1 MASQRRR
8 LAQKGVSLIVGTASM
23 VLLIP
28 SAGLSIDAALL
39 YYTKA
44 RLQGAVDGAALGAAR
59 ALSLGSTTAAQ
70 ANSREAERRE
80 LVLRQFPEYAV
91 GHLKHANGPK
101 HGPGVRRSQQSQS

>member
-28 SAGLSIDAALL
+28 SAGLAVDAALL

-59 ALSLGSTTAAQ
+59 ALSLGSSPRLRRPPR
-70 ANSREAERRE
+70 SRT
-80 LVLRQFPEYAV
+80 P
-91 GHLKHANGPK
+91 
-101 HGPGVRRSQQSQS
+101 

>member
-8 LAQKGVSLIVGTASM
+8 LTQKGVSLIVGVASM

-28 SAGLSIDAALL
+28 SAGLAIDAAML

-59 ALSLGSTTAAQ
+59 ALAIGATPTVEIASAKQNAVNWFWANFPATTAAS
-70 ANSREAERRE
+70 A
-80 LVLRQFPEYAV
+80 
-91 GHLKHANGPK
+91 
-101 HGPGVRRSQQSQS
+101 

>member
-59 ALSLGSTTAAQ
+59 ALSLGSTRRLRPPLR
-70 ANSREAERRE
+70 SRT
-80 LVLRQFPEYAV
+80 P
-91 GHLKHANGPK
+91 
-101 HGPGVRRSQQSQS
+101 